1 MKIECTQEEK
11 RNLIHAICVAE
22 KPACPFETCG
32 RFECDKCMEERI
44 EWVIVNKKIKGMML
58 PN

>member
-11 RNLIHAICVAE
+11 DNLIHAICVVE

-32 RFECDKCMEERI
+32 RFGCDKCMEERI
-44 EWVIVNKKIKGMML
+44 DWVIIDEKATE
-58 PN
+58 